1 VLEGQS
7 QVFHNGGSALVRPG
21 LPKLVHP
28 SPGCDQLQ
36 ARVVRMT
43 RPAGKFALAF

>member
-7 QVFHNGGSALVRPG
+7 QVFHNGESAPVRPG

-28 SPGCDQLQ
+28 SPGCDQSQ
-36 ARVVRMT
+36 AWVVRVT
-43 RPAGKFALAF
+43 RPAGKFAPAF